1 MTEGAAWKRDP
12 VSGGLVNTDVDGI
25 NRSRAAKAKRRERE
39 REIEE
44 LKRDVAE
51 IKEVLKDLLKK
62 KKKK

>member
-1 MTEGAAWKRDP
+1 M
-12 VSGGLVNTDVDGI
+12 NTDVDGI